1 MDHDDRWDD
10 QVRDA
15 YRRPIA
21 GEERAREQVIARLRE
36 EPAPRRS
43 RWSGWWMDPD
53 AIRMRPLL
61 AVASLIMVLGI
72 GAGAGAWWAASR
84 GASIGSPRSTTVVAR
99 QTARG
104 IGAFTGATA
113 VTFVFRAP
121 GASRV
126 SLVGDFNG
134 WNPEA
139 TPLRR
144 ATLGDT
150 WIAEVPLERGLH
162 AYAFVIDGSDWAPD
176 PSAPLAAEASFGRRN
191 SLVVVGEGGPL

>member
-1 MDHDDRWDD
+1 MGHDEWDD

-21 GEERAREQVIARLRE
+21 GEERARERVIARLRQ

-43 RWSGWWMDPD
+43 RWSGWWIDPD
-53 AIRMRPLL
+53 AIRVQPLL
-61 AVASLIMVLGI
+61 AVTSLIAVLGI
-72 GAGAGAWWAASR
+72 GAGGGAWWAASR
-84 GASIGSPRSTTVVAR
+84 GASTGSPRSTTVIAGP
-99 QTARG
+99 TARG
-104 IGAFTGATA
+104 AGALAVSTA

-134 WNPEA
+134 WDPEA
-139 TPLRR
+139 TPLKR

-150 WIAEVPLERGLH
+150 WIAQVPLERGLH
-162 AYAFVIDGSDWAPD
+162 AYAFVIDGSNWAAD
-176 PSAPLAAEASFGRRN
+176 PSAPLAPEASFGRRN
-191 SLVVVGEGGPL
+191 SLVVVGEGDPL